1 MFTILPT
8 SLTDFFG
15 AASRGTPVEKVLGG
29 DIDIFAEYL
38 DVRRSALLLVAAI
51 DRLRVRVMAD
61 VLARAA

>member
-15 AASRGTPVEKVLGG
+15 AASRGIPAEKVLSGG
-29 DIDIFAEYL
+29 INIVAEYM
-38 DVRRSALLLVAAI
+38 DVRRSALLLVPAI